1 MTYTTY
7 LDSSGSS
14 GLGGKILLLGVAN
27 DPLVALLAE
36 VEENRD
42 TVASQVFCTTL
53 WRSRVSTRFNSQLP
67 ARPESV
73 AAVLKVLSQN
83 DELMVKDIARLGRL
97 TQSQVRVA
105 LEELVASGTVVV
117 RKLRRP
123 RITLYRMRI

>member
-7 LDSSGSS
+7 LGSSGSS